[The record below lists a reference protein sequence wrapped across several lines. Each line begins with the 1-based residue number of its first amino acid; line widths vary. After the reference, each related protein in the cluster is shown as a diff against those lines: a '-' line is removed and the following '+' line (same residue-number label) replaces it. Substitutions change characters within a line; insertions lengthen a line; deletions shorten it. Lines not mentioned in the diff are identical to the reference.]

1 MRVHYLQHV
10 PFERLGSIEEWLL
23 EKGCETTHTRFYA
36 SEMLPDIETIDM
48 LIILGGPMSIH
59 DEAQFPWLAE
69 EKQFVRQAVKS
80 GKVVLGICLGAQL
93 IAAALGARVYPN
105 PEKEIG
111 WFPVRSVSTA
121 QPGVFRFPPELTAFH
136 WHGETFELPPNAVH
150 LAQSATCTHQAF
162 QVGNTVMGLQ
172 FHLETT
178 PKSVSDIIENCRE
191 ELAPSPYIQTEAAM
205 LADAP
210 VNCTHINPIMKQVL
224 EFMTQT
230 AH

>member
-10 PFERLGSIEEWLL
+10 SFERLGCIEEWLL

-36 SEMLPDIETIDM
+36 SATLPDIETIDM

-69 EKQFVRQAVKS
+69 EKTFIRQAVES
-80 GKVVLGICLGAQL
+80 GKAVLGICLGAQL
-93 IAAALGARVYPN
+93 IAAALGARVYRN

-111 WFPVRSVSTA
+111 WFPVRGILTE
-121 QPGVFRFPPELTAFH
+121 QPEIFQFPAEVTVFH
-136 WHGETFELPPNAVH
+136 WHGETFDLPPNAVR
-150 LAQSATCTHQAF
+150 LAQSKACTHQAF

-178 PKSVSDIIENCRE
+178 PKAVRDIIENCRE
-191 ELAPSPYIQTEAAM
+191 ELIPSPYIQTETAM
-205 LADAP
+205 LATAQ
-210 VNCTHINPIMKQVL
+210 VHCATINPIMKQVL
-224 EFMTQT
+224 EFITKT
-230 AH
+230 AC